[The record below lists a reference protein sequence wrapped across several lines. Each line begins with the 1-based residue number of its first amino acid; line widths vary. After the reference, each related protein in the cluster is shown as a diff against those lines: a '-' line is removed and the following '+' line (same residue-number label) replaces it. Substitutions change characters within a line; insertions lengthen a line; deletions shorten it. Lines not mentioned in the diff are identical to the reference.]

1 MVGVNTGVSG
11 WATKDGEAG
20 GGYSEVKG
28 PLVACTVDITWLE
41 LFPPRGTL
49 YVSGMSARIIGSF
62 WRSRCKRTCLATYNP

>member
-1 MVGVNTGVSG
+1 MAIVGVNTGVRG

-49 YVSGMSARIIGSF
+49 
-62 WRSRCKRTCLATYNP
+62 